1 LGITAGDV
9 QKATEGLI
17 NTFPMLTRE
26 TKENKDTMILAA
38 TSLEKIGVGSE
49 QTGKMLTFFNKTLGK
64 STKTATQATI
74 KIAMLGNALG
84 KSAKQI
90 TKEFSEAMKVLAVY
104 GDKAP
109 KIFQNIATMA
119 HSAGVEVSD
128 LMGIASQF
136 DEFGSAA
143 ETAAKMNAVLGTKL
157 SGVNLLLMEE
167 DEKIEA
173 VIGSIQGIGK
183 TFDTMNKFEKRLVA
197 NTAGIKDLDKAQRIF
212 NMSLTGY
219 REYKAEL
226 DEQADAQK
234 KLEEKMKE
242 AMGTVEKLK
251 MALMNIA
258 ITLGPFTDT
267 VADVAQGIADM
278 AASMDKGWVKALLY
292 AGAIGALLKF
302 LPGIGLIGTLLTT
315 FALSVTGLTAAS
327 APAAAGLST
336 LGGGLAGLG
345 TAGSVAIP
353 VMLAVAA
360 VFGSIGYAA
369 ASIAS
374 IPMALVRATKEV
386 GKMRELFETIKDLD
400 WESSLGG
407 IGPALQRAQSD
418 LNMLANSDGVKITN
432 VLENLALIKTGRSS
446 SQITSAV
453 MATSGV
459 GELGSDIKDTLKDMF
474 QGVQLSVQLDG
485 DATTKLLKGVVVKT
499 TLK

>member
-1 LGITAGDV
+1 
-9 QKATEGLI
+9 
-17 NTFPMLTRE
+17 
-26 TKENKDTMILAA
+26 
-38 TSLEKIGVGSE
+38 
-49 QTGKMLTFFNKTLGK
+49 
-64 STKTATQATI
+64 
-74 KIAMLGNALG
+74 
-84 KSAKQI
+84 
-90 TKEFSEAMKVLAVY
+90 
-104 GDKAP
+104 
-109 KIFQNIATMA
+109 
-119 HSAGVEVSD
+119 
-128 LMGIASQF
+128 
-136 DEFGSAA
+136 
-143 ETAAKMNAVLGTKL
+143 
-157 SGVNLLLMEE
+157 
-167 DEKIEA
+167 
-173 VIGSIQGIGK
+173 
-183 TFDTMNKFEKRLVA
+183 
-197 NTAGIKDLDKAQRIF
+197 
-212 NMSLTGY
+212 
-219 REYKAEL
+219 
-226 DEQADAQK
+226 
-234 KLEEKMKE
+234 
-242 AMGTVEKLK
+242 
-251 MALMNIA
+251 MNIA